1 MIAVSWMFFVEP
13 NIINIKEVNIPM
25 GINKSVVLVSDIHFS
40 KLKNTNFA
48 TQVSTKINSIQ
59 GVDMVLWAGDW
70 AENLTNEEMETPIK
84 QIGAIKYPQYSVL
97 GNHDY
102 IYKKSAKPDSIA
114 EPTEYSNKLTQTL
127 ENNGIRVID
136 NQSISLSDVELIGIS
151 SQSTSYSTYSNND
164 KNSKKIYLAHEGDA
178 VDKISQGVNQITLS
192 GHSHCG
198 QIKLPLIGQ
207 WLYNNFGAHKSKF
220 YEGLYEIENKGR
232 LFINCGLGETI
243 LPLRFLNP
251 PTIYKINLN

>member
-25 GINKSVVLVSDIHFS
+25 GINKSIILVSDPHFS

-48 TQVSTKINSIQ
+48 TQVSNKINNIDK
-59 GVDMVLWAGDW
+59 VDMVLWAGDW
-70 AENLTNEEMETPIK
+70 AENLNNEELENPIK
-84 QIGAIKYPQYSVL
+84 QIGLIKYPQYTVL

-102 IYKKSAKPDSIA
+102 IYQKSAKPNSIT
-114 EPTEYSNKLTQTL
+114 EPTEFSLKLTQTL
-127 ENNGIRVID
+127 ENNGIKVID
-136 NQSISLSDVELIGIS
+136 NQSIVMGDIELIGIS
-151 SQSTSYSTYSNND
+151 SQATSYSTYSND
-164 KNSKKIYLAHEGDA
+164 YKNSKKIYLSHEGDA
-178 VDKISQGVNQITLS
+178 VSNISEGNNQITLA

-198 QIKLPLIGQ
+198 QIKIPIIGQ
-207 WLYNNFGAHKSKF
+207 WLYNNLGAHKSQY
-220 YEGLYEIENKGR
+220 YEGLYEIEKKGK